1 MELSVPT
8 GDSGKSSWW
17 PRPGQSSI
25 RAIWD
30 LHGNCGHC
38 HGCEISWIIDRFCC
52 TEFDVSCSI
61 TSSAKSMT
69 EICPALHYV
78 VGLGSN
84 AGDSLSLLVEGRR
97 LLVSRSGAAGLMS
110 SALYRTAPV
119 SCASE
124 TREFLNA
131 VIFFQSSLA
140 PVEMLDLCQEL
151 EVELGRPREHG
162 YHEPRTLD
170 MDILMAG
177 ELVLTT
183 PRLTLPH
190 PRAHKRVFVLVP
202 MAEVA
207 PDLKLPNMQVTVSEL
222 GDTLTR
228 RPGDLQLVQKG
239 W

>member
-119 SCASE
+119 ACASE

-162 YHEPRTLD
+162 YHE
-170 MDILMAG
+170 
-177 ELVLTT
+177 
-183 PRLTLPH
+183 
-190 PRAHKRVFVLVP
+190 
-202 MAEVA
+202 A
-207 PDLKLPNMQVTVSEL
+207 PDSRYGYFNGRGTGPDDPAPDSPASTGSQASFCARSDGRGCSRSQVA
-222 GDTLTR
+222 
-228 RPGDLQLVQKG
+228 
-239 W
+239 